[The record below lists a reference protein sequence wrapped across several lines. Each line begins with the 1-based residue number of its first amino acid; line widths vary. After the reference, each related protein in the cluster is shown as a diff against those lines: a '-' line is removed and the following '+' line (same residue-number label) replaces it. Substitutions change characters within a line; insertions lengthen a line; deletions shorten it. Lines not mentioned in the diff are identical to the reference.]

1 MHSVSTQIAG
11 SIRFQDW
18 KGPLQMAGDID
29 AVVRLAKSYYCTW
42 TPEQLEKLPFVVTA
56 CPPVS
61 CDAIVECAVLAS
73 RAELKFDGTPDHH
86 NLLREMALTMAAAAT
101 RLRFLRSFGNRV

>member
-1 MHSVSTQIAG
+1 MDSVSTQIAG

-18 KGPLQMAGDID
+18 RGPIQMASDID
-29 AVVRLAKSYYCTW
+29 ALVRLAKSYYCTW
-42 TPEQLEKLPFVVTA
+42 TPEQLDKLPWVVTSA
-56 CPPVS
+56 PPIS
-61 CDAIVECAVLAS
+61 SEAIVSCAVLAS
-73 RAELKFDGTPDHH
+73 REELKFDGAPEQH